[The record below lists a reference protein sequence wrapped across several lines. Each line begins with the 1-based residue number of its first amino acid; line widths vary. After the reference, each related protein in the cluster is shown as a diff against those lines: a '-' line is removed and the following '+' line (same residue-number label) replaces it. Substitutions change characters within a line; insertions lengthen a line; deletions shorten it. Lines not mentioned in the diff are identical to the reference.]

1 MIRCLTKSRCVEQR
15 TVTDKCG
22 KPPHTCESAV
32 VRVGGQLP
40 AGLRN
45 AGRTVG
51 HAGQQQT
58 ELVRQQ
64 LLAGHGVHAE
74 CRQRF
79 HHRVVAV
86 GQRRV
91 GVVARLVVVIFDVQ
105 AGQFRVLDAQLA
117 ARRVYVL
124 PVQGLCIGQQKLT

>member
-1 MIRCLTKSRCVEQR
+1 M
-15 TVTDKCG
+15 
-22 KPPHTCESAV
+22 
-32 VRVGGQLP
+32 VRRACGQLT
-40 AGLRN
+40 AGLRH
-45 AGRTVG
+45 AGRAVG
-51 HAGQQQT
+51 HAGQQQA
-58 ELVRQQ
+58 ELMGQQ

-74 CRQRF
+74 RGQRL

-91 GVVARLVVVIFDVQ
+91 RVVARLVVVVLDVQ

-124 PVQGLCIGQQKLT
+124 AVQRLRANKTSLYDNLEMLFSRNF